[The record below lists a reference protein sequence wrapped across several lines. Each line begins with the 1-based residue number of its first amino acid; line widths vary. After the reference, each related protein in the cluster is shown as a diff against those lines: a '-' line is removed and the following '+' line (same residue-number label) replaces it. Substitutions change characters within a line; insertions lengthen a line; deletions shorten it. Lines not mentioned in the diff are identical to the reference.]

1 MKKNLLITATLV
13 LSLFTSCAHKMGDAI
28 AITVYTDS
36 IVSDISNH
44 PVGINLNFIM
54 DGGRFPKAKKN
65 VTEAVKELGTKYLR
79 YPGGE
84 KSDLYLSAYRLM
96 KNHILHWREQLVWMI
111 IPEFLKMESLFMT
124 LWISMNS

>member
-79 YPGGE
+79 YPGGR
-84 KSDLYLSAYRLM
+84 SRIYIFSAYRLM
-96 KNHILHWREQLVWMI
+96 KNHILHWREQLGWMI

>member
-44 PVGINLNFIM
+44 PVGINLN
-54 DGGRFPKAKKN
+54 
-65 VTEAVKELGTKYLR
+65 L
-79 YPGGE
+79 
-84 KSDLYLSAYRLM
+84 
-96 KNHILHWREQLVWMI
+96 
-111 IPEFLKMESLFMT
+111 
-124 LWISMNS
+124 

>member
-13 LSLFTSCAHKMGDAI
+13 LSLFTSCAHKIGDAI

-84 KSDLYLSAYRLM
+84 KSDLYLFS
-96 KNHILHWREQLVWMI
+96 ILHWREQLVWMI

>member
-84 KSDLYLSAYRLM
+84 KSDLYFSAYRLM
-96 KNHILHWREQLVWMI
+96 KNHILHWREQLGWMI

>member
-44 PVGINLNFIM
+44 PVGINLNFI
-54 DGGRFPKAKKN
+54 RWAAFPNAKKN
-65 VTEAVKELGTKYLR
+65 VTEAVK
-79 YPGGE
+79 
-84 KSDLYLSAYRLM
+84 
-96 KNHILHWREQLVWMI
+96 N
-111 IPEFLKMESLFMT
+111 
-124 LWISMNS
+124 

>member
-13 LSLFTSCAHKMGDAI
+13 LFLSTSCGHRVSDAI
-28 AITVYTDS
+28 TITVYTDS
-36 IVSDISNH
+36 IVSDVSKH

-54 DGGRFPKAKKN
+54 DGGRFPEAKKN
-65 VTEAVKELGTKYLR
+65 VTEVVKELGTKYLR

-84 KSDLYLSAYRLM
+84 KSDLYLFSIPPYEDR
-96 KNHILHWREQLVWMI
+96 ILHWREQLGWMI

>member
-54 DGGRFPKAKKN
+54 DGGRFPKAKKK
-65 VTEAVKELGTKYLR
+65 VTVG
-79 YPGGE
+79 
-84 KSDLYLSAYRLM
+84 
-96 KNHILHWREQLVWMI
+96 
-111 IPEFLKMESLFMT
+111 F
-124 LWISMNS
+124 ISFRHTAL

>member
-1 MKKNLLITATLV
+1 
-13 LSLFTSCAHKMGDAI
+13 MGDAI

-84 KSDLYLSAYRLM
+84 KSDLYLFS
-96 KNHILHWREQLVWMI
+96 
-111 IPEFLKMESLFMT
+111 IPPYEESHTSLARTIGLDDYPGVLKMESLFMT

>member
-13 LSLFTSCAHKMGDAI
+13 LFLSTSCGHRVSDAI
-28 AITVYTDS
+28 TITVYTDS
-36 IVSDISNH
+36 IVSDVSKH

-54 DGGRFPKAKKN
+54 DGGRFPEAKKN
-65 VTEAVKELGTKYLR
+65 VTEVVKELGTKYLR

-84 KSDLYLSAYRLM
+84 KSDLYLM
-96 KNHILHWREQLVWMI
+96 KNRILHWREQLGWMI

>member
-65 VTEAVKELGTKYLR
+65 VTEAVNIYDIREVRSRIYIF
-79 YPGGE
+79 
-84 KSDLYLSAYRLM
+84 SAYRLM